1 MDKMIGKILEGRYE
15 IIDELGG
22 GGMARVYR
30 GQDRLLH
37 RYVTI
42 KILREQYASDKDFLT
57 RFQREAQAVASLSHP
72 NVVSIYDVGQEDG
85 IHYLIMEYVEGRSLK
100 DLITERAPLPPLE
113 AIDIALQ
120 ICDAL
125 EHAHENGV
133 IHRDIKPHNILIT
146 RNGRVKVTDFG
157 IAQAVNEATM
167 SYNGTMVGSVH
178 YLAPEQARGGVT
190 GAAADIYSFGIVLY
204 EMLTGDLPFHG
215 ETPVAVAIKHI
226 QESPRPLREI
236 NPGVPP
242 ALERI
247 VMRTLEK
254 EPERRYPSAAALRSD
269 LLAVRNALTEDTF
282 ATQVLPALEA
292 PDPPASPARPRRR
305 PRVWAWVLMVLLFLG
320 LAAAGLWAGFRYYLL
335 VGETV
340 VPPVTGLTEGQAM
353 DRLAAAGLRGQV
365 GSRQYNAEIPAG
377 QVMAQEPAAGE
388 RVRRGRV
395 VTLTVSQGSRM
406 VTVPPVV
413 GFTEREARLQLENAG
428 LRVVGDSLKVYHP
441 SIPAG
446 SVVEQNPPGNTKQ
459 PEGTEVRLI
468 VSKGPEPQL
477 VPAPRLIGY
486 SLAEAQQ
493 QLAAAKLQQGTLTYQ
508 RSEEQF
514 PGIVIDQD
522 PRPGS
527 SVLQG
532 SAINLVVS
540 QGPGPAQKQLGVT
553 VPPAPDDKDHE
564 VRIVVTD
571 AKGTS
576 EVLNKKQEKG
586 QQIQTVITYFGKGKL
601 QVFRDGNLIYVRDL
615 P

>member
-1 MDKMIGKILEGRYE
+1 MDNLLGKILEGRYE

-37 RYVTI
+37 RNVTI

-72 NVVSIYDVGQEDG
+72 NVVSIYDVGQEEG
-85 IHYLIMEYVEGRSLK
+85 LHYLIMEYVEGRSLK
-100 DLITERAPLPPLE
+100 DLIAERAPLPPLE

-167 SYNGTMVGSVH
+167 SYSGTMVGSVH

-190 GAAADIYSFGIVLY
+190 GAPADIYSFGIVLY
-204 EMLTGDLPFHG
+204 EMLTGGLPFHG
-215 ETPVAVAIKHI
+215 DTPVAVAIKHI
-226 QESPRPLREI
+226 QENPRPLREI
-236 NPGVPP
+236 TPGVPP

-254 EPERRYPSAAALRSD
+254 DPERRYPTAAALRSD
-269 LLAVRNALTEDTF
+269 LLAVKNALAEDTF
-282 ATQVLPALEA
+282 ATQVLPAVGV
-292 PDPPASPARPRRR
+292 PDPPPGPAAPRRR
-305 PRVWAWVLMVLLFLG
+305 PRVWAWVIMILLLLG

-335 VGETV
+335 VGETA
-340 VPPVTGLTEGQAM
+340 VPPVTGLTEGQAL

-365 GSRQYNAEIPAG
+365 GSREYNAQLPAG
-377 QVMAQEPAAGE
+377 QVIAQDPAAGD
-388 RVRRGRV
+388 RVRRGRL
-395 VTLTVSQGSRM
+395 VTLTISQGTRL
-406 VTVPPVV
+406 VTVPSVIGSP
-413 GFTEREARLQLENAG
+413 ERDARLQLENAG
-428 LRVVGDSLKVYHP
+428 FRVAADSLKAYHP

-446 SVVEQNPPGNTKQ
+446 SVVEQTPPGNSKQ

-477 VPAPRLIGY
+477 IPAPPLIGKT
-486 SLAEAQQ
+486 LAEAQQ
-493 QLAAAKLQQGTLTYQ
+493 LLKAAKLQQGTLTYQ
-508 RSEEQF
+508 RSDAQF
-514 PGIVIDQD
+514 PGVVIDQD
-522 PRPGS
+522 PRPNT

-532 SAINLVVS
+532 SAINLTVS
-540 QGPGPAQKQLGVT
+540 QGPGPAQKQVDVT

-576 EVLNKKQEKG
+576 EVLKKKQGKG
-586 QQIQTVITYFGKGKL
+586 QQIIATVTYFGNGKL
-601 QVFRDGNLIYVRDL
+601 QIFRDGNLIYVRDL
-615 P
+615 T